1 MKRVTD
7 SNLQYPESMY
17 VYRSN
22 CDKTLGNYGFPQA
35 ATQICCGAESFAAFG
50 PRVVIPKSKLK

>member
-50 PRVVIPKSKLK
+50 PRVVI